1 MSKTV
6 TLDEDQVAVLKA
18 LAETADALSTAV
30 VSGRT
35 NGAMKLALD
44 VARALNDVKRKK
56 ILG

>member
-1 MSKTV
+1 MGKTV
-6 TLDEDQVAVLKA
+6 TLSEEQVAVLKS

-44 VARALNDVKRKK
+44 VARSLNDIKRGK

>member
-1 MSKTV
+1 MVKTV
-6 TLDEDQVAVLKA
+6 TLDEEQLATLKA

-44 VARALNDVKRKK
+44 VARALNDIKRKK
-56 ILG
+56 VLG